1 MSDQFIS
8 DFRTIFTFYILT
20 TTSPVSYSH
29 LSATV
34 YSPEESNKYVPSRTK
49 QAFYYFTRS
58 LLLINFIQ
66 VVRLLILN
74 LWELHVNGSVE
85 MFRLFSVSI
94 WAVVF
99 TPIYCNDFIL
109 LKDNCLKSLFRYM
122 DTCAQVMN
130 RAQEH
135 LGKETVSKIL
145 LKKSFQI
152 KCLMLQTN
160 LLNFM
165 TITNCM
171 WSTYENIENDPAMLY
186 EAIPWKNQ
194 WVDGIY
200 WFILQIIGS
209 SILMFW
215 SLLLTFPGVVAYHFE
230 CVIMALA
237 KSVEDGP
244 TSRYPLEAILKDY
257 RVIEFGVRDLHQ
269 NGFSRMLIMFLA
281 ASGIQLVTES
291 FCVFQMMKNGGS
303 WDDYQI
309 FLLDVGI
316 NLGCV
321 FHELYALSRVDLAS
335 QMFFDSIRTHV
346 VQQCNIESGKGK
358 RFRSIREPLFK
369 KIRLAKHIL
378 MRIGPL
384 PCKQDLLFTS
394 GSVYMD
400 CFVSSALWP

>member
-1 MSDQFIS
+1 MSNQFIS

-29 LSATV
+29 LSATI
-34 YSPEESNKYVPSRTK
+34 YAPEESNKYVPSHTK

-85 MFRLFSVSI
+85 MFGLFSVII
-94 WAVVF
+94 WTGAL
-99 TPIYCNDFIL
+99 TPVYCNDFIL
-109 LKDNCLKSLFRYM
+109 LKENCLKSLFRSV
-122 DTCAQVMN
+122 DTCVNVLN
-130 RAQEH
+130 RAKEH
-135 LGKETVSKIL
+135 LGKETMSKIL
-145 LKKSFQI
+145 LKKSCQI
-152 KCLMLQTN
+152 RCLMFHN
-160 LLNFM
+160 LSIYFISIM
-165 TITNCM
+165 NCM
-171 WSTYENIENDPAMLY
+171 WSTYENIENDPTMLY
-186 EAIPWKNQ
+186 QAIPWKNQ
-194 WVDGIY
+194 WVDVIY
-200 WFILQIIGS
+200 WFILQVIAI
-209 SILMFW
+209 SIVMFW

-230 CVIMALA
+230 CVIMALT

-244 TSRYPLEAILKDY
+244 TSNYPLEAILKDY

-269 NGFSRMLIMFLA
+269 NGFSKMLIMFLA
-281 ASGIQLVTES
+281 ASGIQLVIES
-291 FCVFQMMKNGGS
+291 FCVFQMIKHGVS
-303 WDDYQI
+303 WDVYQL
-309 FLLDVGI
+309 FLLDAVFS
-316 NLGCV
+316 LGCV

-335 QMFFDSIRTHV
+335 QMFFNSIQTHV
-346 VQQCNIESGKGK
+346 TQQCNIQIGKGE
-358 RFRSIREPLFK
+358 RFRSRREPLFK

-384 PCKQDLLFTS
+384 RCKQDLLFTS